1 MYKKKAQFRRI
12 FFCEILFVYI
22 ISLQS
27 FDKIKSTAYCEG
39 GYPFFPFGR
48 KGGDNMEF
56 LFDLVKEFV
65 KATVREVS
73 AYFLRKQLL
82 GKDNKK
88 THSAP

>member
-1 MYKKKAQFRRI
+1 MR
-12 FFCEILFVYI
+12 V
-22 ISLQS
+22 
-27 FDKIKSTAYCEG
+27 G
-39 GYPFFPFGR
+39 GYPFFLFGR

-82 GKDNKK
+82 DKDTKNPLRAVGSKRVGFVK
-88 THSAP
+88 RNNL

>member
-1 MYKKKAQFRRI
+1 MR
-12 FFCEILFVYI
+12 V
-22 ISLQS
+22 
-27 FDKIKSTAYCEG
+27 G

-88 THSAP
+88 PTPRRRKQKGGFRKNNNV

>member
-1 MYKKKAQFRRI
+1 MR
-12 FFCEILFVYI
+12 V
-22 ISLQS
+22 
-27 FDKIKSTAYCEG
+27 G
-39 GYPFFPFGR
+39 GYPFFPFGSR
-48 KGGDNMEF
+48 GGDNMEF

-88 THSAP
+88 PTPRRHKQKGGFRKKK

>member
-1 MYKKKAQFRRI
+1 M
-12 FFCEILFVYI
+12 
-22 ISLQS
+22 
-27 FDKIKSTAYCEG
+27 D
-39 GYPFFPFGR
+39 
-48 KGGDNMEF
+48 F

-88 THSAP
+88 PLRAVGSKRVGFVKNNNV

>member
-1 MYKKKAQFRRI
+1 M
-12 FFCEILFVYI
+12 
-22 ISLQS
+22 
-27 FDKIKSTAYCEG
+27 G

-88 THSAP
+88 PLRAVGLKQKGGFRKKIITYNNHHPIR

>member
-1 MYKKKAQFRRI
+1 MR
-12 FFCEILFVYI
+12 V
-22 ISLQS
+22 
-27 FDKIKSTAYCEG
+27 G

-48 KGGDNMEF
+48 RGGDNMEF

-88 THSAP
+88 NHSAPSQAKGWVPQKEIAYNNHHPKR

>member
-1 MYKKKAQFRRI
+1 MR
-12 FFCEILFVYI
+12 V
-22 ISLQS
+22 
-27 FDKIKSTAYCEG
+27 G

-48 KGGDNMEF
+48 RGGDNMEF

-65 KATVREVS
+65 KATVLEVS

-88 THSAP
+88 PTPRRHKQKGGFRKKK

>member
-1 MYKKKAQFRRI
+1 MR
-12 FFCEILFVYI
+12 V
-22 ISLQS
+22 
-27 FDKIKSTAYCEG
+27 G

-73 AYFLRKQLL
+73 ACFLRKQLL

-88 THSAP
+88 PTLRRRKQKGGFRKK

>member
-1 MYKKKAQFRRI
+1 VR
-12 FFCEILFVYI
+12 V
-22 ISLQS
+22 
-27 FDKIKSTAYCEG
+27 G

-82 GKDNKK
+82 DKDNKK
-88 THSAP
+88 PTPRRRKQKGGFRKK

>member
-1 MYKKKAQFRRI
+1 MR
-12 FFCEILFVYI
+12 V
-22 ISLQS
+22 
-27 FDKIKSTAYCEG
+27 G

-73 AYFLRKQLL
+73 AYFLQKQFLD
-82 GKDNKK
+82 KDNKK
-88 THSAP
+88 PTPRRRKQKGGFRKK